1 MKASF
6 SAYLCGIEQAL
17 SSIMSKLVVLSS
29 KQVDFRLCLM
39 TNSRRPFHDPQPTSD
54 DFWDILHSSQMSVVT
69 WTRSNGVAIDRKKQ
83 IQSRH
88 CERRRFRRVSAQ
100 GFLQDSQSSDT
111 GILP

>member
-1 MKASF
+1 
-6 SAYLCGIEQAL
+6 
-17 SSIMSKLVVLSS
+17 MSKPVVLSS

-100 GFLQDSQSSDT
+100 GFLQDSQSADT